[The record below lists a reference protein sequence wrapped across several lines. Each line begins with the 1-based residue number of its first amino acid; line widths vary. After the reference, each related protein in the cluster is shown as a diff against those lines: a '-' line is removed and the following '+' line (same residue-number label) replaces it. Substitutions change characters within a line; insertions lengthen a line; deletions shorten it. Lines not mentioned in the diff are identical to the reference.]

1 MTRISI
7 AKFCLTVLLCST
19 LSRAQVANK
28 KTLTEEG
35 AQRVLHAAILAAK
48 KGNTTG
54 VIAVVDDGGNLMA
67 LERLDGAAAGG
78 ATTSIDKARAAALFA
93 RRAKPR
99 EDAKGTPPADAFDDF
114 TPVKGGVPIS
124 VDGQIVG
131 AVGVSGAA
139 SLQQD
144 EELARA
150 GAMALSSGP
159 APVSF
164 FDKDRVQAAFAKG
177 LVLFNASDKY
187 EIHASRRE
195 KPGIAE
201 THGRDADIIYV
212 LEGMATL
219 VTGGTLADQTMEAPD
234 ESRGSEIS
242 GGETRHIAKGDV
254 LIIPAGVPHWFKEV
268 TNPFLYYVVK
278 AR

>member
-1 MTRISI
+1 MRKTSVAVLWIS
-7 AKFCLTVLLCST
+7 ALLCSI
-19 LSRAQVANK
+19 SMPAQVANK

-48 KGNTTG
+48 KSKTTG

-67 LERLDGAAAGG
+67 LERLDGAVAGG
-78 ATTSIDKARAAALFA
+78 ASTSIDKARATALFGSA
-93 RRAKPR
+93 TTA
-99 EDAKGTPPADAFDDF
+99 ATASNDF
-114 TPVKGGVPIS
+114 TPVLGGVPVS

-150 GAMALSSGP
+150 GASALTTGP
-159 APVSF
+159 PPVSF
-164 FDKDRVQAAFAKG
+164 FDKNEVQAAFAKG
-177 LVLFNASDKY
+177 LVIFNASDKY

-201 THGRDADIIYV
+201 THGRDADIMYV
-212 LEGMATL
+212 LDGSATL
-219 VTGGTLADQTMEAPD
+219 VTGGTLVNPTTEAPD
-234 ESRGSEIS
+234 ELRGTAIS
-242 GGETRHIAKGDV
+242 GGEIRHVSKGDV
-254 LIIPAGVPHWFKEV
+254 LIVPAGVPHWFKEV